1 MFAAASETFAIT
13 AKVCP
18 AKTGPARRKVTGFLL
33 FGGGMQTIG
42 TPGLWATFTL
52 VVLAA
57 LAVDFLVLRSS
68 GAHRVSF
75 REAVLWSLAW
85 VVLAL
90 LFNLGLWWWLDGHAG
105 RAVANEIGL
114 EFLTGY
120 VVEKSLAVDNIFVFL
135 LIFNYFAVPA
145 EQRQRVLMLGVLGA
159 IVLRALLIFVGAAL
173 VAEFHWVLYLFGL
186 FLVVTGI
193 RMLVLANQAPD
204 LEKNPI
210 LRWMR
215 GHLPLTSR
223 FHGDALQ
230 VREEGRAVY
239 TPLFVV
245 IVLIAITD
253 VIFAVD
259 SIPAIFAVTEDPFV
273 VLTSNVFAVLGLRA
287 MFFLLEGAAERFH
300 LLSYGLAAVLIFIG
314 TKMLIAG
321 YWKIPIG
328 IALGIVGLLIV
339 TSMVA
344 SLVVK
349 PHARAE

>member
-1 MFAAASETFAIT
+1 MH
-13 AKVCP
+13 
-18 AKTGPARRKVTGFLL
+18 
-33 FGGGMQTIG
+33 TIG

-57 LAVDFLVLRSS
+57 LAVDFLVLRAG

-75 REAVLWSLAW
+75 REALLWSLAW

-90 LFNLGLWWWLDGHAG
+90 LFNFGLWWWLDVHAGHA
-105 RAVANEIGL
+105 VAREIGL

-135 LIFNYFAVPA
+135 MIFNYCAVPA

-159 IVLRALLIFVGAAL
+159 IVLRAILIFVGAAL
-173 VAEFHWVLYLFGL
+173 VAQFHWILYLFGL
-186 FLVVTGI
+186 FLVVTGV

-204 LEKNPI
+204 LDRNPI

-223 FHGDALQ
+223 FHGDALRI
-230 VREEGRAVY
+230 REGGRLFY

-300 LLSYGLAAVLIFIG
+300 LLSYGLSAVLIFIG
-314 TKMLIAG
+314 TKMLVAG
-321 YWKIPIG
+321 YWKMPIG
-328 IALGIVGLLIV
+328 IALGIVALLIV
-339 TSMVA
+339 GSMVA
-344 SLVVK
+344 SLLVK
-349 PHARAE
+349 PKPSAT